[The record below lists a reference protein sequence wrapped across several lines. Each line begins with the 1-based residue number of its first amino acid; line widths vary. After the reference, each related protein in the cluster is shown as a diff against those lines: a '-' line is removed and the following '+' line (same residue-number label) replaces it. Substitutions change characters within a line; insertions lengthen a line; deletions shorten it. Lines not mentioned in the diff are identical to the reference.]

1 MTTQHAVGSVSAK
14 PDTFPLLG
22 YVSRSVGTRSLS
34 NPVERLGYW
43 SGELRGASG
52 LSRKHPCPDR
62 SHVRLVIRARPTGT
76 PTAPAPRTRPGHL
89 SAPDLNPYL
98 NPYGSCVLCLMCL
111 LDVLVERG

>member
-1 MTTQHAVGSVSAK
+1 MTTQHAAGSVSAK

-22 YVSRSVGTRSLS
+22 YVSRSLGTRIRS
-34 NPVERLGYW
+34 NPAECLGYW

-52 LSRKHPCPDR
+52 LSR
-62 SHVRLVIRARPTGT
+62 VRLVIRARPTGT